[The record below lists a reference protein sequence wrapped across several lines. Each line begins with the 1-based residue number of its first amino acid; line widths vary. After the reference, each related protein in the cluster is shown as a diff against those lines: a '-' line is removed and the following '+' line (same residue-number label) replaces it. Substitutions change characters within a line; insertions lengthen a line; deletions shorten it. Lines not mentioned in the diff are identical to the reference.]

1 MSKIQGRVIYDT
13 RRVQLIEPQSQS
25 IINVPVFLYNI
36 TTGLGIGV
44 LTNNNGSF
52 SFENVING
60 DYRIVEAWGADTT
73 NIGTVD
79 YSKATAISAPIPK
92 DPPITAVTNPDPSA
106 NKLDSTSPNTI
117 IVKVAEADITNLIF
131 FDAPIVNRSL
141 SIVGNILGDN
151 LIKNANKGNW
161 GELPTG
167 SDYETIEET
176 NPYPN
181 MLSGLEYRNEYP
193 PRAGEITVTNTVNT
207 YGEWWYITDHTHGD
221 ETGRVLVVNGA
232 NPGAVFFKETITVEP
247 NSNYLLSM
255 WITNLDNPRYFP
267 YLSEPRMGIRVTN
280 KDSEIIYSEDLNDLP
295 TASPL
300 TWTELGGVFNSG
312 NNTEL
317 TLALSTENPD
327 ATGNDYAID
336 DITIRKFEFSNVLN
350 IEKKADKTIAYSNA
364 PLTYDIII
372 SNKSPFKVENVLFQ
386 DKIDLNTTFIPGSVT
401 VDESNV
407 GYENSD
413 PTTGFNIGTIEPN
426 SQKTVQFKVQVN
438 SVPGNGVI
446 HNKATASYIYLKSEN
461 DDIFRMNVESND
473 LPTNVF
479 TNQFGQQIIDVI
491 ESIALEQTALSHII
505 NAEAK
510 KIKKFTELPN
520 NTNDDLIAINK
531 SVKETIDAISALEI
545 VLHKKAE
552 TVSCLITDSTPID

>member
-1 MSKIQGRVIYDT
+1 MSKIQGKVIFDT
-13 RRVQLIEPQSQS
+13 FRVQKIETESQP

-44 LTNNNGSF
+44 LTDNEGNF
-52 SFENVING
+52 SFENIING
-60 DYRIVEAWGADTT
+60 DYRVIEAWGTNTT
-73 NIGTVD
+73 NIGTAD
-79 YSKATAISAPIPK
+79 YNKATAISAPIPK
-92 DPPITAVTNPDPSA
+92 DPPITAVTKPQTTA

-117 IVKVAEADITNLIF
+117 IVKVAGTDITDLVF
-131 FDAPIVNRSL
+131 FDAPIVNRNL

-161 GELPTG
+161 GELPVG
-167 SDYETIEET
+167 SNYQTIEET
-176 NPYPN
+176 NPYPE
-181 MLSGLEYRNEYP
+181 LLTGLRYRNEYP
-193 PRAGEITVTNTVNT
+193 PRDGEITVTNMVNS
-207 YGEWWYITDHTHGD
+207 YRDWWYITDHTHGD

-232 NPGAVFFKETITVEP
+232 NPGAIFFKESITVEP

-255 WITNLDNPRYFP
+255 WITNMNNPRFLP
-267 YLSEPRMGIRVTN
+267 RFSQPRMGIRVSN
-280 KDSEIIYSEDLNDLP
+280 KNDEIIYSENLKDLP
-295 TASPL
+295 QASPL

-317 TLALSTENPD
+317 TLTLSTENPD
-327 ATGNDYAID
+327 PSGNDYAID
-336 DITIRKFEFSNVLN
+336 DISIRKFEFSNVLTV
-350 IEKKADKTIAYSNA
+350 EKKADKTIAYSNA
-364 PLTYDIII
+364 PLTFDIII
-372 SNKSPFKVENVLFQ
+372 SNKSQFKVENVLFQ
-386 DKIDLNTTFIPGSVT
+386 DKVDLNTTFIPGSVI

-438 SVPGNGVI
+438 SVPENGVI

-461 DDIFRMNVESND
+461 NDIFRMDVESND
-473 LPTNVF
+473 LSTNVF

-510 KIKKFTELPN
+510 KIEKFIKLSN
-520 NTNDDLIAINK
+520 NSDDLIAINK

-552 TVSCLITDSTPID
+552 MVSCLITDSTPID